1 MRKVTISAQQFS
13 ENLKQ
18 IEQISTELE
27 QGSLELDQALS
38 KYQLSQQLLEQC
50 RAYLTAAEQKV
61 SWIDKQKIAASSAE
75 SENSESDQ

>member
-1 MRKVTISAQQFS
+1 MISAQQFS

-18 IEQISTELE
+18 IEQTSTELE

-50 RAYLTAAEQKV
+50 RAYLAAAEQKV
-61 SWIDKQKIAASSAE
+61 SWIDKQEIAANSDA
-75 SENSESDQ
+75 SENSESNQ

>member
-1 MRKVTISAQQFS
+1 MIISAQQFS

-61 SWIDKQKIAASSAE
+61 SWIDKQEIAASSAE